1 LTTES
6 RPGRSTILVRVFGPD
21 GPGLTAGLMD
31 VLSAGGCE
39 LYDVEQVV
47 IRSRLSLNVLVSVP
61 DDQSTVRDVL
71 FYAWEHG
78 LGADFEPVTDSPGP
92 TPHRFAVSVIG
103 TRVTPEAFGAVAE
116 AIAASGGNIDSIE
129 RLARYPVVSY
139 ELAVSGG
146 DQRAMRAALLETSA
160 AFGVDVAVQAEGI
173 ARRSKRLVVMDV
185 DSTLIQDEI
194 IDLLAEEAGQAQEVA
209 AITEKAM
216 AGDLDFNEALRARVA
231 ALAGLPVNS
240 LESVAARIQLT
251 PGARTFVRTL
261 KKMGMKIGIVSGGF
275 TWFTDRLA
283 KDLGLDHAYA
293 NELEIKDDRL
303 TGRIIGAPVDRSR
316 KAEILTEIARQ
327 EGIAL
332 DQVVAIGD
340 GANDLDMLATAGLGI
355 AFNAKPLVRDAAHSA
370 VSVPYLDAIL
380 FVLGIRRDEVDASES
395 VPTVEGLPP
404 V

>member
-1 LTTES
+1 
-6 RPGRSTILVRVFGPD
+6 
-21 GPGLTAGLMD
+21 
-31 VLSAGGCE
+31 
-39 LYDVEQVV
+39 
-47 IRSRLSLNVLVSVP
+47 
-61 DDQSTVRDVL
+61 
-71 FYAWEHG
+71 
-78 LGADFEPVTDSPGP
+78 
-92 TPHRFAVSVIG
+92 
-103 TRVTPEAFGAVAE
+103 
-116 AIAASGGNIDSIE
+116 
-129 RLARYPVVSY
+129 
-139 ELAVSGG
+139 
-146 DQRAMRAALLETSA
+146 
-160 AFGVDVAVQAEGI
+160 
-173 ARRSKRLVVMDV
+173 
-185 DSTLIQDEI
+185 
-194 IDLLAEEAGQAQEVA
+194 
-209 AITEKAM
+209 M

-231 ALAGLPVNS
+231 TLAGLPVSS

-303 TGRIIGAPVDRSR
+303 TGGIIGAPVDRSR

-355 AFNAKPLVRDAAHSA
+355 AFNAKPVVRDAAHSA

-380 FVLGIRRDEVDASES
+380 FVLGIRRDEVDSSES
-395 VPTVEGLPP
+395 VPAVEGLPP

>member
-1 LTTES
+1 MGE
-6 RPGRSTILVRVFGPD
+6 GRSTILVRVFGPD

-61 DDQSTVRDVL
+61 DNQSTVRDVL

-78 LGADFEPVTDSPGP
+78 LEADFEPVADSSGP
-92 TPHRFAVSVIG
+92 TPNRFAVSVIG
-103 TRVTPEAFGAVAE
+103 ATVTPQAFGAVAE
-116 AIAASGGNIDSIE
+116 AIASAGGNIDSIE
-129 RLARYPVVSY
+129 RLSRYPVVSY

-146 DQRAMRAALLETSA
+146 DQKAMRAALLETSSV
-160 AFGVDVAVQAEGI
+160 FGVDVAVQAEGI

-194 IDLLAEEAGQAQEVA
+194 IDLLAAEAGQAEEVA
-209 AITEKAM
+209 DITRQVM
-216 AGDLDFNEALRARVA
+216 AGELDFGEALTARVA
-231 ALAGLPVNS
+231 ALEGLPVTA
-240 LESVAARIQLT
+240 LEAVAGRIQLT

-275 TWFTDRLA
+275 TWFTDRLVT
-283 KDLGLDHAYA
+283 DLGLDHAYA
-293 NELEIKDDRL
+293 NELEIKGGHL
-303 TGRIIGAPVDRSR
+303 TGRIVGAPVDRAR
-316 KAEILTEIARQ
+316 KAEILTEIARR

-355 AFNAKPLVRDAAHSA
+355 AFNAKPIVRDAAHSA

-380 FVLGIRRDEVDASES
+380 FVLGIRRDEVDSS
-395 VPTVEGLPP
+395 GSLPTVEGLPP

>member
-1 LTTES
+1 MTTES

-78 LGADFEPVTDSPGP
+78 LEAEFEPVTDSPGP
-92 TPHRFAVSVIG
+92 SPNRFAVSVIG
-103 TRVTPEAFGAVAE
+103 ARVTPEAFGAVAE
-116 AIAASGGNIDSIE
+116 AIAAAGGNIDSIE

-194 IDLLAEEAGQAQEVA
+194 IDLLATEAGQAEKVA

-231 ALAGLPVNS
+231 TLAGLPVSS
-240 LESVAARIQLT
+240 LESVAARVQLT

-303 TGRIIGAPVDRSR
+303 TGQIIGSAVDRPR
-316 KAEILTEIARQ
+316 KAEILTEIARK
-327 EGIAL
+327 EGIGL

-355 AFNAKPLVRDAAHSA
+355 AFNAKPVVRDAAHSA

-380 FVLGIRRDEVDASES
+380 FVLGIRRDEVDSSES
-395 VPTVEGLPP
+395 VPAVEGLPP

>member
-1 LTTES
+1 
-6 RPGRSTILVRVFGPD
+6 
-21 GPGLTAGLMD
+21 MD

-71 FYAWEHG
+71 FYAWERG
-78 LGADFEPVTDSPGP
+78 LEADFEPVTDSSAPSP
-92 TPHRFAVSVIG
+92 SRFAVSVIG
-103 TRVTPEAFGAVAE
+103 AKVTPQAFGAVAE
-116 AIAASGGNIDSIE
+116 AIASAGGNIDSIE
-129 RLARYPVVSY
+129 RLSRYPVVSY

-146 DQRAMRAALLETSA
+146 DQKVMRAALLETSSG
-160 AFGVDVAVQAEGI
+160 FGVDVAVQAEGI

-194 IDLLAEEAGQAQEVA
+194 IDLLAAEAGQAEEVA
-209 AITEKAM
+209 TITRQVM
-216 AGDLDFNEALRARVA
+216 AGELDFSEALTARVA
-231 ALAGLPVNS
+231 ALEGLPIAA
-240 LESVAARIQLT
+240 LESVAERIQLT

-283 KDLGLDHAYA
+283 TDLGLDHAYA
-293 NELEIKDDRL
+293 NELEIEDQHL
-303 TGRIIGAPVDRSR
+303 TGRIVGAPVDRAR
-316 KAEILTEIARQ
+316 KAEILTEIARR
-327 EGIAL
+327 EAIAL

-355 AFNAKPLVRDAAHSA
+355 AFNAKPVVRDAAHSA

-380 FVLGIRRDEVDASES
+380 FVLGIRRDEVDAGDSTPE
-395 VPTVEGLPP
+395 VEGLPP
-404 V
+404 L